1 MLYKLQT
8 QMTNQA
14 ILPGVS
20 AFCLIMAATS
30 ELIGGASAQTYVLI
44 AAAAKRLHLAITSA
58 HIPLASMP
66 IIYCCCYV

>member
-8 QMTNQA
+8 RMTNQA

-20 AFCLIMAATS
+20 AFCLIMAATL

-44 AAAAKRLHLAITSA
+44 AAAKRLHLAITSA

-66 IIYCCCYV
+66 IMNCCCYV